1 LSLFNGVLLID
12 PCRRSITHLYTDASN
27 TGQGLFFFSS
37 KSISDCWLAHC
48 HQLHP
53 SNAASL
59 ALAQDAHAQQVAHA
73 HQDAH
78 AHINTTEVDAILQG
92 FLLFSHRWLHHTLVI
107 HTDSSTAHIGLN
119 KGFLHGPPNA
129 PLKSL
134 LILAAAR
141 DIQIMPHWLPSG
153 ENTLA
158 DALSRNNFQDVANIC
173 PHWQDLSVLN
183 RPRGSVHELLSS
195 MKAT

>member
-1 LSLFNGVLLID
+1 LEWWRDSLSLFNGVLLLD
-12 PCRRSITHLYTDASN
+12 PRRRAITHLYTDASSI
-27 TGQGLFFFSS
+27 GQGLFFFFSS
-37 KSISDCWLAHC
+37 KSILDCWLAHC

-53 SNAASL
+53 SNAATL
-59 ALAQDAHAQQVAHA
+59 ALAQDAHA
-73 HQDAH
+73 
-78 AHINTTEVDAILQG
+78 HINTNEVDGTLQG
-92 FLLFSHRWLHHTLVI
+92 FLLFSHYWLHHTLVI
-107 HTDSSTAHIGLN
+107 HTDSPTVHTRLK

-141 DIQIMPHWLPSG
+141 DIHIVQHWFASG

-158 DALSRNNFQDVANIC
+158 DALSRNNLEDIANIC

-183 RPRGSVHELLSS
+183 RPRGSLHELLIS
-195 MKAT
+195 MQAT